1 MILHGNARGSAAQLA
16 THLLRTDENE
26 HVEVLEVSGFV
37 STDLREALHEAYAIS
52 RGTRCKQ
59 FLYSLSLNPPQ
70 NENVPVSV
78 FEAAIRQVEEALNLK
93 GQPRAIVFHE
103 KEGRRHAHCVW
114 SRIDLNTMKA
124 INLPFTKRK
133 LRAISQT
140 LFVEQGWKMPQ
151 GLIDYEARNPM
162 NFTHDEWQ
170 QTKRL
175 GHDPRETKE
184 MFRQLFAA
192 ADSRRAFEAALEE
205 RGFTLAQGDRRGFV
219 AVDYRGEVY
228 SVARYAGIRTKEVRE
243 KFGEPGELQSVSEA
257 KDRIARQ
264 MLPVLK
270 AHFREVGEVYAQRM
284 AVLEQSRSVMVQRH
298 RQERTRMAEAQK
310 ERWQRENLMRAARFR
325 RGMKGLWDR
334 VTGQHARMRKE
345 NERHTDAARQRDL
358 DERQILREAQL
369 GARRQLQSRIVA
381 LREEKQSLLLD
392 IRQDAV
398 LYRQMVAPRSKEQGR
413 STKPVREAG
422 MSFDF

>member
-1 MILHGNARGSAAQLA
+1 MILNGNARGGAAQLA
-16 THLLRTDENE
+16 AHLLRIDENE
-26 HVEVLEVSGFV
+26 HVEVHEVSNFV
-37 STDLREALHEAYAIS
+37 SANLREALHEAYAIS
-52 RGTRCKQ
+52 RGTRCRQ

-70 NENVPVSV
+70 NENVPIHV
-78 FEAAIRQVEEALNLK
+78 FEAAIQQVEEALNLK
-93 GQPRAIVFHE
+93 GQPRAVVFHE

-114 SRIDLNTMKA
+114 SRIDINTMKA

-140 LFVEQGWKMPQ
+140 LFVEHGWKMPQ

-192 ADSRRAFEAALEE
+192 ADSRRAFQAALEE

-243 KFGEPGELQSVSEA
+243 KFGEPNEMQSVNEA

-270 AHFREVGEVYAQRM
+270 AHFREVGETYTQRT
-284 AVLEQSRSVMVQRH
+284 AVLEQSKSAMVQRH
-298 RQERTRMAEAQK
+298 RQERTRMADAQK
-310 ERWQRENLMRAARFR
+310 ERWQRENLMRATRFR

-334 VTGQHARMRKE
+334 VTGQHARIRKE
-345 NERHTDAARQRDL
+345 NERHADASRQRDM
-358 DERQILREAQL
+358 DERQMLREAQL

-381 LREEKQSLLLD
+381 LREERQSQLLD

-398 LYRQMVAPRSKEQGR
+398 LYRQMTTPRSKEQER
-413 STKPVREAG
+413 SIKPVRDAG